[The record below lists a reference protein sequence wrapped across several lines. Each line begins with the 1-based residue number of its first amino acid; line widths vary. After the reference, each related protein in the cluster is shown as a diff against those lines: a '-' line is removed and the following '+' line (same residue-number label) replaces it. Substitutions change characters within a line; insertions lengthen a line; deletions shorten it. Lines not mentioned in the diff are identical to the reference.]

1 VADAKRTT
9 GKSTESVAD
18 TMKAA
23 ADKAKQGFTDHVAE
37 PARRAGERMKDAG
50 AKAAENSSAIGVKL
64 LDQAEANMKEA
75 FAAMRAAADAKDL
88 SQVMKIQGDFLR
100 DQGSRSMTQAR
111 EVGELILQFG
121 RDAVAPITKRD

>member
-1 VADAKRTT
+1 
-9 GKSTESVAD
+9 
-18 TMKAA
+18 MKAA

-50 AKAAENSSAIGVKL
+50 TKAAENSSAIGVKL

-75 FAAMRAAADAKDL
+75 FAAMRAAAEAKDL
-88 SQVMKIQGDFLR
+88 SQVMKIQGEFLR

-121 RDAVAPITKRD
+121 RDAVAPITRKD

>member
-1 VADAKRTT
+1 MADAKRTT
-9 GKSTESVAD
+9 GKTQDTTAD
-18 TMKAA
+18 SIKAA
-23 ADKAKQGFTDHVAE
+23 ADKAKQSYTDHVAE
-37 PARRAGERMKDAG
+37 PARRAGERMKDSG
-50 AKAAENSSAIGVKL
+50 AKVAENSSAIGVKL

-75 FAAMRAAADAKDL
+75 FAAIRAAADAKDL

-100 DQGSRSMTQAR
+100 DQGSRSMSQAR

>member
-1 VADAKRTT
+1 MADAKRTT
-9 GKSTESVAD
+9 GKTQDTTAD

-23 ADKAKQGFTDHVAE
+23 AGKAKQSFTDHVAE

-50 AKAAENSSAIGVKL
+50 AKVAENSSAIGTKL

-88 SQVMKIQGDFLR
+88 SQVMKIQGEFLR
-100 DQGSRSMTQAR
+100 DQGSRSMAQAR